1 MGRRVGR
8 RDPRSLSGGYGRS
21 PGQRVREWLGCCRAA
36 PWRLLVGVSPVHYDR
51 GDMRRAYRLTRA
63 AAALLAVLGALLAG
77 RLGLTWL
84 FVAAV
89 AADPSLVAA
98 FNLGISVLAGAVLAV
113 ATVCRDRLGRRRRAA
128 AARLD
133 RL

>member
-1 MGRRVGR
+1 
-8 RDPRSLSGGYGRS
+8 
-21 PGQRVREWLGCCRAA
+21 
-36 PWRLLVGVSPVHYDR
+36 
-51 GDMRRAYRLTRA
+51 MRRAYRLTRA

-89 AADPSLVAA
+89 GTDPSLVAA
-98 FNLGISVLAGAVLAV
+98 FNLGISVLAGGVLAA
-113 ATVCRDRLGRRRRAA
+113 ATVCRARLARRRRRAA
-128 AARLD
+128 TVRRD